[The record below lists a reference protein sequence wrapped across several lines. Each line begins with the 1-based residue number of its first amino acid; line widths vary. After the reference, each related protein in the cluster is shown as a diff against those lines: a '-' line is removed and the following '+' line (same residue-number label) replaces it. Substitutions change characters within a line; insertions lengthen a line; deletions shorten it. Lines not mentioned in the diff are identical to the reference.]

1 MQLDQP
7 ISRRRLFSALGLIPA
22 LRLLGAQQGAQQGGQ
37 QGAQQSPQEGVQQGA
52 PQGAPH
58 NDKPT
63 FSTGVKVV
71 NLYANVRDK
80 AGAIVKDLVKDDFLL
95 DEDGRAQE
103 IRYFSQESDLPLTL
117 GLLVDTSGSQ
127 RRLIEEERAASYRF
141 FEQVLR
147 PEKDVAFVIHFDFD
161 VELLQDITSSRRL
174 LEKALENLEAP
185 TQQRQQRQSPQQQ
198 TPFPFPGGG
207 GGRRRN
213 GGGGG
218 GGGGGR
224 SGGGTML
231 YDAVLLAADELMRK
245 QSGRK
250 ALILLTDGVDTG
262 SKVSLSSAVEA
273 AQRADTLVYSILFE
287 DSEMYGGS
295 LGRVMGGR
303 GAMGLPNGRKVLEQI
318 SRETGGRF
326 FEVSKKHTLAK
337 VYDDIDVDLRHQYS
351 LGYSPDRTEAG
362 GGYHRI
368 RLTTKQKGLIVQTR
382 EGYYGA

>member
-1 MQLDQP
+1 M
-7 ISRRRLFSALGLIPA
+7 
-22 LRLLGAQQGAQQGGQ
+22 LGAQQQ
-37 QGAQQSPQEGVQQGA
+37 
-52 PQGAPH
+52 
-58 NDKPT
+58 DKPT

-71 NLYANVRDK
+71 NLFANVRNK
-80 AGAIVKDLVKDDFLL
+80 NGAIVKDLTKDDFLL

-127 RRLIEEERAASYRF
+127 RRLIEEERSASYRF

-161 VELLQDITSSRRL
+161 VELLQDITASRRL
-174 LEKALENLEAP
+174 LEKALEESGSAHAAAATAAP
-185 TQQRQQRQSPQQQ
+185 YPAAEPVPVS
-198 TPFPFPGGG
+198 
-207 GGRRRN
+207 RRRTA
-213 GGGGG
+213 GTRWTDG

-231 YDAVLLAADELMRK
+231 YDAILLASDELMRK

-287 DSEMYGGS
+287 DTEMYGGGFGM
-295 LGRVMGGR
+295 GRMGGR
-303 GAMGLPNGRKVLEQI
+303 GQMNGANGKKVLEQI

-326 FEVSKKHTLAK
+326 FEVSKKQTLAK
-337 VYDDIDVDLRHQYS
+337 VYDEIDEDLRHQYS

-362 GGYHRI
+362 GGYHKI

-382 EGYYGA
+382 EGYYGS